1 MRGLIIWLSLN
12 NVTMEIEIKGHS
24 GCQVEI
30 VNKGGNLYI
39 SKSTHNK
46 DYVPRLYRQAVKQ
59 QMASRAVY
67 QHIRIPEIYEIE
79 RTEEYVNVK
88 MEYVYSKN
96 YIDYFE
102 DAGFDQINYFIKALK
117 IFIDWEI
124 EHSSLEVIDRQVILD
139 KFRDVCCK
147 IQRNDFINK
156 DKEVMEI
163 MECSA
168 SVFQGI
174 DEEIKIPVGHCHG
187 DLTFSNILFNGNN
200 YYLID
205 FLDSFIESPLLD
217 LVKIRQDSHYG
228 WSRFMYEHR
237 WDNVRMDIIS
247 QKIDMEIAKY
257 YSRYDWYGKY
267 YALFQLMN
275 FLRIIQ
281 YAKEEKVILFLK
293 KELKSM
299 L

>member
-1 MRGLIIWLSLN
+1 
-12 NVTMEIEIKGHS
+12 MEIEIKGHS

-46 DYVPRLYRQAVKQ
+46 DYIPRLYRQAVKQ

-124 EHSSLEVIDRQVILD
+124 EHSSLEIIDRQVILD

-163 MECSA
+163 MECEILPDGNRNYRTLYHYNI
-168 SVFQGI
+168 VENRLEGDRFIIHGEHERVQGI
-174 DEEIKIPVGHCHG
+174 
-187 DLTFSNILFNGNN
+187 S
-200 YYLID
+200 
-205 FLDSFIESPLLD
+205 ES
-217 LVKIRQDSHYG
+217 
-228 WSRFMYEHR
+228 
-237 WDNVRMDIIS
+237 
-247 QKIDMEIAKY
+247 
-257 YSRYDWYGKY
+257 
-267 YALFQLMN
+267 
-275 FLRIIQ
+275 
-281 YAKEEKVILFLK
+281 LK
-293 KELKSM
+293 KRFLENGMPKEQLVRWEGEEA
-299 L
+299 

>member
-1 MRGLIIWLSLN
+1 
-12 NVTMEIEIKGHS
+12 MEIEVKGHS
-24 GCQVEI
+24 GCQVDI
-30 VNKGGNLYI
+30 VTEGGNLYI
-39 SKSTHNK
+39 SKSTHDKN
-46 DYVPRLYRQAVKQ
+46 YVPRLYQQAVKQ
-59 QMASRAVY
+59 RIASKAVY

-96 YIDYFE
+96 FVDYFE
-102 DAGFDQINYFIKALK
+102 DAGFDRINYFIKALK
-117 IFIDWEI
+117 IFIDSEI
-124 EHSSLEVIDRQVILD
+124 EHSSLETINRRVIVD

-147 IQRNDFINK
+147 IKLNNFINR
-156 DKEVMEI
+156 DEEVMEI
-163 MECSA
+163 MERSA
-168 SVFQGI
+168 SVFQAV
-174 DEEIKIPVGHCHG
+174 DEEIEIPVGHCHG

-228 WSRFMYEHR
+228 WSQLMYEHSL
-237 WDNVRMDIIS
+237 DDVRMNIIF
-247 QKIDMEIAKY
+247 QKIDAEIDKY
-257 YSRYDWYGKY
+257 YSRYDWYRKY
-267 YALFQLMN
+267 YTLFQLMN

-281 YAKEEKVILFLK
+281 YAKEEKVIQFLK
-293 KELKSM
+293 RTLKSM